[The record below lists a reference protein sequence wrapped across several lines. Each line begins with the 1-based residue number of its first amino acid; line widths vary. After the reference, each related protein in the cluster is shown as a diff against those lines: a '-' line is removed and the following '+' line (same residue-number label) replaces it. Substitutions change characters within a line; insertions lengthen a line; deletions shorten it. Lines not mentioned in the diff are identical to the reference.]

1 MAVIEVIPDE
11 IRYWYATRTK
21 VGQVVDIAVSAV
33 SGKTAAPGELR
44 TITKDE
50 VSLCYVF
57 VRQGSRRTSVATDP
71 ACAGLD
77 NEVDSRSATA
87 DIDFL
92 QRYLQ
97 LLYIYRSRREATV
110 EYTWASIPEGLITNL
125 SCYT

>member
-77 NEVDSRSATA
+77 NKVRRVDVA
-87 DIDFL
+87 DCTI
-92 QRYLQ
+92 RW
-97 LLYIYRSRREATV
+97 RNET
-110 EYTWASIPEGLITNL
+110 L
-125 SCYT
+125 SNHAMCMVL